1 LGERLSLLI
10 EGDARRT
17 LWSLSAMTVEDEEE
31 RAMSEEDLI
40 VEDAARVVVN
50 TVMNAVHL
58 RYIANFGVSLGRCR
72 SLVAWWFVSV

>member
-1 LGERLSLLI
+1 
-10 EGDARRT
+10 
-17 LWSLSAMTVEDEEE
+17 
-31 RAMSEEDLI
+31 

-72 SLVAWWFVSV
+72 SLVAWWFVSVRERKFARTPNFDQKN